1 VVIISCSDGDIASE
15 RNYCSIDG
23 NNDKYDDDHDEN
35 NRRIVQVGDND
46 GKMELMLME
55 VMWQRQWCVMMM
67 ATVL

>member
-1 VVIISCSDGDIASE
+1 MVIISCSDGDIASE

-55 VMWQRQWCVMMM
+55 VM
-67 ATVL
+67 